1 MRRILRLAGAAGAVS
16 VAIGIIRAL
25 RPPAKPAAGGTAS
38 WAQPAERADPPPR
51 QGPVRFAEPAG
62 PEPAETEPAETEPSE
77 PEPSAGDAAAGTA
90 DAARWQAP
98 VDGECPHGFLLKVA
112 AGSEIF
118 HAPGGAFY
126 ERTVPERCYATP
138 EDAVADGLRA
148 AKR

>member
-1 MRRILRLAGAAGAVS
+1 MASALGRILRLAGAAGAVS

-25 RPPAKPAAGGTAS
+25 RPPAEPVAGGAES
-38 WAQPAERADPPPR
+38 WSPLAERPDPPPR
-51 QGPVRFAEPAG
+51 QGPVRFAEPAAG
-62 PEPAETEPAETEPSE
+62 QAEPAPPAD
-77 PEPSAGDAAAGTA
+77 DADAGTG

-98 VDGECPHGFLLKVA
+98 VDGECPHGCPLKVA
-112 AGSEIF
+112 AGSQIF